1 MRNGVIMRLRWIIV
15 AILVAAVLAL
25 TGCGGA
31 QEPPGT
37 ASSSPSSS
45 PSPASPS
52 PVVGLERIPGDFSK
66 PLYVTAPPGDTSR
79 LFVVEKG
86 GLIRIVKDDVLAE
99 PFLDLSASVS
109 SGSEQGLLSLA
120 FDPDYR
126 RSGKFY
132 VDFTDADGTTKV
144 SEFSVRDDDPDRAD
158 ANSRVDLL
166 SVPQPYSNHNGGQ
179 LQFGPDGLLY
189 VGMGDGGGTGDPE
202 GRAQNPDSLLGKIL
216 RLDVASKAD
225 AEIYAL
231 GVRNPWRFCFDRD
244 EGGLW
249 IADVGQDEREEVDY
263 LPPGTPPGA
272 NLGWNGYEGSREYDA
287 ATARQLDRDKLVW
300 PVAEYGH
307 DMGESI
313 TGGYVYRGTAIPAL
327 RGHYLYADFVSGHV
341 WAMQGPNGEPR
352 LLEGADRRIESIS
365 SFGED
370 ARGEL
375 YLTSLDGSVYRI
387 VAP

>member
-1 MRNGVIMRLRWIIV
+1 MRLRWLIV
-15 AILVAAVLAL
+15 AILVAAVLASAS
-25 TGCGGA
+25 CGGA
-31 QEPPGT
+31 QEPLGK

-45 PSPASPS
+45 PSPASRS
-52 PVVGLERIPGDFSK
+52 PVVGLERIPGDFAE
-66 PLYVTAPPGDTSR
+66 PLYVAAVPGDTSR

-109 SGSEQGLLSLA
+109 TGSEQGLLSLA
-120 FDPDYR
+120 FDPDYQ

-132 VDFTDADGTTKV
+132 VNFTDADGTTKV
-144 SEFSVRDDDPDRAD
+144 AEFSVHDDDPDRAD
-158 ANSRVDLL
+158 ATGRVDLL

-189 VGMGDGGGTGDPE
+189 VGMGDGGAAGDPE

-216 RLDVASKAD
+216 RIDLAGSAD
-225 AEIYAL
+225 AEVYAL
-231 GVRNPWRFCFDRD
+231 GVRNPWRFSFDRE

-249 IADVGQDEREEVDY
+249 IADVGQNEREEVSY
-263 LPPGTPPGA
+263 LPPETPPGA

-287 ATARQLDRDKLVW
+287 ATAGQLDRDKLVW

-313 TGGYVYRGTAIPAL
+313 TGGYVYRGAAIPAL
-327 RGHYLYADFVSGHV
+327 RGYYLYADFASGHV
-341 WAMQGPNGEPR
+341 WAMRGPEGEPG
-352 LLEGADRRIESIS
+352 LLEGADGRIGSIS

-375 YLTSLDGSVYRI
+375 YITSLEGNVYRI

>member
-1 MRNGVIMRLRWIIV
+1 MRLRWIIV
-15 AILVAAVLAL
+15 AILVAALLAL
-25 TGCGGA
+25 AGCGGS
-31 QEPPGT
+31 QEPPGK
-37 ASSSPSSS
+37 ASSSPASS

-52 PVVGLERIPGDFSK
+52 PVVGLERIPGDFSE

-99 PFLDLSASVS
+99 PFLDLSDSVS
-109 SGSEQGLLSLA
+109 TGSEQGLLSLV
-120 FDPDYR
+120 FDPGFQ

-132 VDFTDADGTTKV
+132 VNFTDEDGTTKV
-144 SEFSVRDDDPDRAD
+144 SQFSVRGDDPDRAD
-158 ANSRVDLL
+158 VNSRVDLL

-189 VGMGDGGGTGDPE
+189 VGMGDGGSGGDPE
-202 GRAQNPDSLLGKIL
+202 GRAQNPDDLLGKIL
-216 RLDVASKAD
+216 RLDVSGGAD
-225 AEIYAL
+225 PEVYAL
-231 GVRNPWRFCFDRD
+231 GVRNPWRFSFDR
-244 EGGLW
+244 EKGGLW
-249 IADVGQDEREEVDY
+249 IADVGQNEREEVSY
-263 LPPGTPPGA
+263 LPPETAPGA
-272 NLGWNGYEGSREYDA
+272 NLGWRGFEGSQEYDA
-287 ATARQLDRDKLVW
+287 ATAGRLDRDELVW

-307 DMGESI
+307 DMGQSI
-313 TGGYVYRGTAIPAL
+313 TGGYVYRGAAIPAL

-352 LLEGADRRIESIS
+352 LLEGADGRVESIS

-375 YLTSLDGSVYRI
+375 YVTSLDGAVYRI

>member
-1 MRNGVIMRLRWIIV
+1 MRMIRWLIV
-15 AILVAAVLAL
+15 ALLAAAVLTLAS
-25 TGCGGA
+25 CGGG
-31 QEPPGT
+31 QEAPGR

-52 PVVGLERIPGDFSK
+52 PVVGLERIPGDFSE
-66 PLYVTAPPGDTSR
+66 PLYFTAPPGDTSR
-79 LFVVEKG
+79 LFVVEKSG
-86 GLIRIVKDDVLAE
+86 VIRIVKDAVLAE
-99 PFLDLSASVS
+99 PFLDLSDAVS
-109 SGSEQGLLSLA
+109 GGSEQGLLSLA
-120 FDPDYR
+120 FDPDFQ

-132 VDFTDADGTTKV
+132 VNFTDEDGTTKV
-144 SEFSVRDDDPDRAD
+144 SEFSVRGDDPDRAD

-166 SVPQPYSNHNGGQ
+166 AVPQPYSNHNGGQ

-189 VGMGDGGGTGDPE
+189 VGMGDGGSGGDPE
-202 GRAQNPDSLLGKIL
+202 GRAQNPDDLLGKIL
-216 RLDVASKAD
+216 RLDVAGDAD
-225 AEIYAL
+225 PEVYAL
-231 GVRNPWRFCFDRD
+231 GVRNPWRFSFDR
-244 EGGLW
+244 ETGGLW
-249 IADVGQDEREEVDY
+249 IADVGQNEREEVSY
-263 LPPGTPPGA
+263 LPPEAVPEA
-272 NLGWNGYEGSREYDA
+272 NLGWRGYEGSQEYDA
-287 ATARQLDRDKLVW
+287 ATARRLDRDELVW

-352 LLEGADRRIESIS
+352 FLEGADRRIESIS

-375 YLTSLDGSVYRI
+375 YLTSLEGAVYRI